1 MELIPKTIKFSG
13 NSLRHELQ
21 QIMSRYFSSRNISD
35 KGNLAMWVKS
45 FVMLLH
51 YFVPYVLLLEIYK
64 TESTISHWFAL
75 PLIII
80 MGLGY
85 IGIGMCIMHDAAHGA
100 YSEKKWVNYTLSLV
114 IFFLGNNDTNWKR
127 QHNINHHTN
136 TNVDKFDEDLN
147 AGGFLRL
154 SEHSKYRKIYRYQ
167 HIYCWWIYCFYTLG
181 RFVGEFLRIHEY
193 KKAGLENSFTLKSS
207 IAEYVKMIIIKIV
220 YLYFMIIIP
229 LQLTNFS
236 VWEILLGFFIM
247 HAFSGLTIAIV
258 FQLAHI
264 VEGAEQPLPIDGH
277 IEMNWDE
284 HEVLTTVN
292 FRTNRIV
299 SWYLGGL
306 NYQVEHH
313 IFPKICHI
321 HYKDISPEF
330 QKGVEF
336 FEQREKKGIKYKFFP
351 SAGSAIASHKR
362 RMEQLGQEPTKV
374 IILGS

>member
-1 MELIPKTIKFSG
+1 MELTRKRIKFSG

-21 QIMSRYFSSRNISD
+21 QIMNKYFSSRSISD

-45 FVMLLH
+45 MVMMLQYFGSYILLIQ
-51 YFVPYVLLLEIYK
+51 IYRN
-64 TESTISHWFAL
+64 TNSEISHWYAL
-75 PLIII
+75 PLVII

-127 QHNINHHTN
+127 QHNINHHTD
-136 TNVDKFDEDLN
+136 TNIEDHDEDLN

-167 HIYCWWIYCFYTLG
+167 HIYCWPIYCFYTLG
-181 RFVGEFLRIHEY
+181 RFVGEFLRIHTY
-193 KKAGLENSFTLKSS
+193 KKMGLENSFSLESS
-207 IAEYVKMIIIKIV
+207 IVEYIKMIIIKAV

-229 LQLTNFS
+229 LQLTSFS
-236 VWEILLGFFIM
+236 VWEVLLGFFIM

-264 VEGAEQPLPIDGH
+264 VEGAEQPLPVNGKIK
-277 IEMNWDE
+277 MNWDE
-284 HEVLTTVN
+284 HEILTTVN
-292 FRTNRIV
+292 FETNRIV
-299 SWYLGGL
+299 SWYIGGL

-321 HYKDISPEF
+321 HYKNISPEF
-330 QKGVEF
+330 QKGVEL
-336 FEQREKKGIKYKFFP
+336 FEQKTKKGIKYKFFP
-351 SAGSAIASHKR
+351 SARSAIASHKR
-362 RMEQLGQEPTKV
+362 RMKQLGQKPIK
-374 IILGS
+374 IIN